1 MNECCS
7 THSEELCQTL
17 ITVVADLAFV
27 ELEQESQ
34 GQQVAVPD
42 GYGRMKIPVA
52 HPLAGKMFLAIE
64 PGLLHEIA
72 GNIYACDDKQLTC
85 DHELDT
91 LAELLNTIAGRLLQI
106 IVPSTVSYEL
116 GLPVPPEN
124 DEVFNA
130 PGMSFVF
137 HSIDR
142 PEERR
147 LIFTVAGQNLI
158 SEVMR

>member
-1 MNECCS
+1 MLQHN
-7 THSEELCQTL
+7 HSEELCQAL

-42 GYGRMKIPVA
+42 GYGRMKLPVA
-52 HPLAGKMFLAIE
+52 HPFAGEMLLAVE
-64 PGLLHEIA
+64 PGLLHEIT
-72 GNIYACDDKQLTC
+72 GNIYACDEEQLTC

-116 GLPVPPEN
+116 GLPVLPEN
-124 DEVFNA
+124 DEVFDA
-130 PGMSFVF
+130 PGHEFCIPL
-137 HSIDR
+137 HR
-142 PEERR
+142 
-147 LIFTVAGQNLI
+147 
-158 SEVMR
+158 

>member
-42 GYGRMKIPVA
+42 DYGRMKIPVA
-52 HPLAGKMFLAIE
+52 HPLPGEMFLAVE
-64 PGLLHEIA
+64 PGLLHEIT
-72 GNIYACDDKQLTC
+72 GNIYACDEEQPTC

-106 IVPSTVSYEL
+106 IVPPTVGYEL
-116 GLPVPPEN
+116 GLPVLPEN
-124 DEVFNA
+124 DEVF
-130 PGMSFVF
+130 
-137 HSIDR
+137 DR
-142 PEERR
+142 SRHELCIPLHR
-147 LIFTVAGQNLI
+147 
-158 SEVMR
+158 